1 MTVCVV
7 GAGITGLSLVHHLQ
21 RRGRDVVALEAADRP
36 GGVIRSDRIDGR
48 VIERGPHRIRRTD
61 PVDELIADLELG
73 SAVRAADDSLPLY
86 VYRDGRLRVV
96 PRSLGEFLRTDL
108 LSWRGKLRVLYEPL
122 TDPARP
128 DERVDELFRRK
139 FGDELYENVVYPLFG
154 GIYASDPAE
163 MLVRHSLGALLRL
176 EEGEGNLLKPALRR
190 AWSGTDAAPISFDD
204 GLETLPAALYREHED
219 RIHLETPVEA
229 VRRATPDGNS
239 SMVGSDG
246 NDGDAG
252 DQNGSPRY
260 EVETSDGTFAAAD
273 VVVTTPAPAA
283 ADVLEPVAPDA
294 ADGLRELS
302 YNPIVMVY
310 LHSDARPEGFGYQVH
325 HDEGFRTRGVTF
337 TPSLFDRDGVYTA
350 FLGGMEDPAAIEESD
365 ETLGETAAREF
376 EAVLD
381 AGAEPL
387 EVNRLRAYPA
397 HDASWR
403 AIDDLELPDGIEL
416 ATNYTAR
423 IGVPSRIREVRRLA
437 AELA

>member
-21 RRGRDVVALEAADRP
+21 RRGRDAVALEADDRP

-61 PVDELIADLELG
+61 PVEELIGDLELG
-73 SAVRAADDSLPLY
+73 SAVVSADDSLPLY

-96 PRSLGEFLRTDL
+96 PRSLGAFLRTDL

-176 EEGEGNLLKPALRR
+176 EEREGSLLKPALRR
-190 AWSGTDAAPISFDD
+190 AWSDTDAEPISFED
-204 GLETLPAALYREHED
+204 GLETLPRALYREHED
-219 RIHLETPVEA
+219 RVHLETPVEA
-229 VRRATPDGNS
+229 VRRAPPAR
-239 SMVGSDG
+239 GSPTEG
-246 NDGDAG
+246 SGDAG
-252 DQNGSPRY
+252 GENGGRRY
-260 EVETSDGTFAAAD
+260 EVVTPDETFVAED

-283 ADVLEPVAPDA
+283 ADVLESVAPAA
-294 ADGLRELS
+294 ADDLRELN

-350 FLGGMEDPAAIEESD
+350 FLGGMEDPEAIDESD
-365 ETLGETAAREF
+365 EVLRETAGREF

-381 AGAEPL
+381 ADAEVL
-387 EVNRLRAYPA
+387 GVNRLRAYPA
-397 HDASWR
+397 HDTSWR
-403 AIDDLELPDGIEL
+403 AIEDLEVPDGIEL

-423 IGVPSRIREVRRLA
+423 IGVPSRVREARRLA
-437 AELA
+437 ADMA